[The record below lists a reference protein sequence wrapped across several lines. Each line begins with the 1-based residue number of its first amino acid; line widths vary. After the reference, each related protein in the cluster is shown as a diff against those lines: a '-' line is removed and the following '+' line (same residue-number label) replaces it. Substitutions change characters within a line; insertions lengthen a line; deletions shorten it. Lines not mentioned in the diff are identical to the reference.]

1 MSFRDLLLQRFSLLQ
16 FASKRQGQTPNR
28 ASAEHRGIIYINIYY
43 TAFLKRRESED
54 FFGLNFDGA
63 LQR

>member
-1 MSFRDLLLQRFSLLQ
+1 MSFKDVLLQRFSALQ

-28 ASAEHRGIIYINIYY
+28 ASTEHRCIIYINIYY
-43 TAFLKRRESED
+43 TAFLKRRESGD

-63 LQR
+63 LQK